1 MYRTIALMEDQPQ
14 VVDALAEI
22 TGLEVGKLQGGVSRT
37 KLVAAR
43 NKSVILATLDDGNWL
58 FRNSVKYSG
67 LLVYGLALV
76 DEVVLDEAPIFNGLV
91 LCNLISLR
99 ERVQLLAARLSRRP
113 PRPARAGWARG

>member
-1 MYRTIALMEDQPQ
+1 MYWTIALMEDQPQ
-14 VVDALAEI
+14 VVDALAQI
-22 TGLEVGKLQGGVSRT
+22 TGLELGKLQGGVSRT

-67 LLVYGLALV
+67 LLVYGLGLV
-76 DEVVLDEAPIFNGLV
+76 DEVVLEEARIFNGLM

-113 PRPARAGWARG
+113 RWPVSARRARR